1 VRVLKP
7 IVAEASPTLYQAAT
21 RANLTGKEQNQVEQ
35 MSWAVKKN
43 RELTQ
48 MSSADARK
56 EFEALDPNAKEGL
69 KSFFGEAEYMQQP
82 PDFGDRALGA
92 LKFTGKLLAS
102 PLIGLFKVAG
112 AYNRVINEPYKVARQ
127 VAQGESIFDYRVW
140 HDAWDGKDLYDNK
153 AIAEAENTFGKAKIY
168 VAKGLLEGK
177 KPGEILESYGDLT
190 PEITAAV
197 EEAFNNPDAFKQVMD
212 AAKYAQF
219 SPGRD
224 IARIFDRKPPKNGG
238 LTGDYIDGT
247 TKNVSGVI
255 DFIYQLA
262 IDPLTWITGGT
273 SKAATRGTQ
282 LAELVTKAGDDVAA
296 GVSQVFK
303 DKGVIKLWD
312 EQFGPEIERLASTRN
327 EAEKAIVRREI
338 GRRFPGYNNDEALD
352 FFAKKKM
359 FNAEKAEDVFSQAEN
374 VHLLLSGRLD
384 GMTYRRNGV
393 VTARAERR
401 LTRGLESFLEATF
414 DKAFVKADNFF
425 NVKRGAEELQAKGS
439 DAWDILATAGRKSD
453 EAVNPQIVEFT
464 KQEKDIKGFRNK
476 VDAFG
481 KWAGKMAARNPAGQ
495 AVLTGDDAIKTI
507 ETVRNYARLVL
518 DRDMADFVAQ
528 KFLASTEDEQIVVM
542 RNLYAAIM
550 QRAGITD
557 EAIMKEY
564 LKKTHNGRAGFTT
577 TVRTEVDDQFAG
589 LLSKNTVKYE
599 NDTALLEGSGA
610 IQPSQIARGVGPL
623 PLEEIALKANELKSK
638 QSLIKAAQG
647 ATKSK
652 FAKDFTDF
660 WSVFTLFPRL
670 GIRSAIDEGFMYAL
684 TAPGRDLLNFAKGQ
698 GRKTGRASAAYTGSS
713 AAEGPVGSVLRKLFG
728 KGPSSEYLGIDERNK
743 IIEQLAEQAGVSP
756 AEVQHLVINQ
766 AIADRV
772 KIFLPEKLG
781 DEAMQHWNEAMIY
794 NPDVLNTMA
803 SSVAARSSLGSSFD
817 EVIRN
822 NQINLS
828 ELSNALNAVGRK
840 MARKKYEGKNLS
852 EKEIDEL
859 VKNEGLKSGTKYEE
873 YAVEKLRDANPE
885 YVTLAHYDNWYIR
898 FATPRQHGRGLKIAD
913 DYRVAPAIA
922 FFNHGALK
930 TPENFSKA
938 MDDMYTYLGMKKTGF
953 NVGTKS
959 ISGGNAGKGTPLGDA
974 KDVAMRNDADAAI
987 VELENIVRQKEIVSA
1002 NPNAVGK
1009 TSTETSLLQLG
1020 PATGDLTGKTIML
1033 ARNGKLANQP
1043 LREETI
1049 AQIKSAKEAGAKFI
1063 VGDMPGVDTLYYK
1076 VLDEIEADYIVYHT
1090 GTSPRVKVN
1099 TKSFEGKWEITE
1111 QNIDAVKK
1119 FNSFFGDSVFMRQE
1133 GKTDFDIAR
1142 VHLERMLMDMRDNFH
1157 GGPKGYNEGLYD
1169 AIKSNYNALV
1179 AKEKAQQAEGMRK
1192 WKIGSKWQKA
1202 AQMIDF
1208 KQFDELTK
1216 GYQPSGLIQTRI
1228 EFPDLTTFDSAFKR
1242 LGNTMMEAMDK
1253 QVNGLLRQPAVM
1265 TTYLRLRKEYSGIQ
1279 AAYARELRA
1288 KMIAENPTKWKG
1300 DKAQIRLNNL
1310 VEEQS
1315 AKHFTE
1321 IALND
1326 AADTV
1331 LKFADNPSIR
1341 SNFAVEVRTVGRF
1354 YRATED
1360 FWRRVYRLKDVSPTV
1375 LYRMRLA
1382 HLGLSSSGMFH
1393 EDQNGQPYIMM
1404 PMDNIIFKA
1413 TDTSIKALTGES
1425 QYKQPMF
1432 NDFTF
1437 KLSNVNPSFSPD
1449 SGLPLLS
1456 GPIAALSVIGM
1467 KNLVSQVPIP
1477 GAEKAAQDFDNFAL
1491 GNLGDNVDVVRALIP
1506 GSLLKLWN
1514 ILPLNEKSRQEVTAA
1529 QQAVAYNAAHGLSL
1543 QPTASDQEKYE
1554 YLNAIRTSAHN
1565 VIALRSILGLIS
1577 PVTASLQESKDVP
1590 DYLLDVGIT
1599 GLRNEF
1605 WDIYE
1610 AVNKKYGSDVQ
1621 DPYEL
1626 SLSIFTGQYPGKIVY
1641 TVARDE
1647 KQTKVLISKT
1657 TQMRNWAIENKKL
1670 IGAYG
1675 EAAYIFGPH
1684 TGDFNAGIYNW
1695 LQAADLLKD
1704 KDLETYFRD
1713 VQVAEDKQAYYDIA
1727 SWEKNSLA
1735 SQTYIS
1741 ERKRIIETATQA
1753 RKGLLASNPLLLGAI
1768 TGGGNEIATEES
1780 MLNSLKQMVSDPTT
1794 NINDGVRLK
1803 MKTAVQAMEDF
1814 MSFAKSDQVR
1824 SLYNASSLKRDYR
1837 ARVENIINQLASE
1850 DPAVKEAARAIF
1862 NSILKYYSRDT
1873 YRAAV

>member
-1 VRVLKP
+1 MRVLKP

-21 RANLTGKEQNQVEQ
+21 RANLSPREQTQVEQ

-43 RELTQ
+43 KELTQ
-48 MSSADARK
+48 MSSNDARR
-56 EFEALDPNAKEGL
+56 EFELLDPNAQEGL
-69 KSFFGEAEYMQQP
+69 KSFFGDADYMQQP

-112 AYNRVINEPYKVARQ
+112 AYNRVINQPYKVARQ
-127 VAQGESIFDYRVW
+127 VAQGESIFDWKVW
-140 HDAWDGKDLYDNK
+140 DDAWDGRDLYDNQ

-177 KPGEILESYGDLT
+177 KPGEILEAYGDLT

-238 LTGDYIDGT
+238 LSGDYIDGT

-312 EQFGPEIERLASTRN
+312 EQFGPEIERLASTKT

-338 GRRFPGYNNDEALD
+338 GRRFPGYNNDEALE

-359 FNAEKAEDVFSQAEN
+359 FNAEKAEDVFSQASN

-393 VTARAERR
+393 VTARADRR

-414 DKAFVKADNFF
+414 DKAFVSADNFF
-425 NVKRGAEELQAKGS
+425 NVKRGAEELQIKGG
-439 DAWDILATAGRKSD
+439 DTWDILSTAGRKSD
-453 EAVNPQIVEFT
+453 EAVNPQIVEFA
-464 KQEKDIKGFRNK
+464 KQEKDIKGFKNK
-476 VDAFG
+476 VNAFG

-495 AVLTGDDAIKTI
+495 AVLTGDDAVKTI
-507 ETVRNYARLVL
+507 DTVRNYARLVL

-557 EAIMKEY
+557 DAIMKEY

-589 LLSKNTVKYE
+589 LLSKDTIKYE

-610 IQPSQIARGVGPL
+610 IHPSQIARGVGPL
-623 PLEEIALKANELKSK
+623 PLEEIALKANEIKSK

-684 TAPGRDLLNFAKGQ
+684 TAPGRDILNFVKNE

-713 AAEGPVGSVLRKLFG
+713 AAEGPVGSTLRKLFG
-728 KGPSSEYLGIDERNK
+728 KGPSSQYLGVDDRNR
-743 IIEQLAEQAGVSP
+743 IIEQIAEQAGVSP

-794 NPDVLNTMA
+794 NPDILNTMA

-840 MARKKYEGKNLS
+840 MARKKHEGKNLS

-913 DYRVAPAIA
+913 DFRVAPAIA

-938 MDDMYTYLGMKKTGF
+938 MDDMYTYLGMKK
-953 NVGTKS
+953 V
-959 ISGGNAGKGTPLGDA
+959 D
-974 KDVAMRNDADAAI
+974 DVWQ
-987 VELENIVRQKEIVSA
+987 V
-1002 NPNAVGK
+1002 
-1009 TSTETSLLQLG
+1009 
-1020 PATGDLTGKTIML
+1020 
-1033 ARNGKLANQP
+1033 
-1043 LREETI
+1043 
-1049 AQIKSAKEAGAKFI
+1049 
-1063 VGDMPGVDTLYYK
+1063 
-1076 VLDEIEADYIVYHT
+1076 
-1090 GTSPRVKVN
+1090 
-1099 TKSFEGKWEITE
+1099 TE

-1157 GGPKGYNEGLYD
+1157 GGPKSYNEGLYD

-1202 AQMIDF
+1202 AQMVDF
-1208 KQFDELTK
+1208 KQFDELTR

-1242 LGNTMMEAMDK
+1242 LGNTMMESMDK

-1279 AAYARELRA
+1279 TAYARELRA

-1300 DKAQIRLNNL
+1300 DKAQARLNNI

-1393 EDQNGQPYIMM
+1393 EDQNGEPYIMM

-1437 KLSNVNPSFSPD
+1437 KLANVNPSFSPD

-1456 GPIAALSVIGM
+1456 GPIAALGVIGM
-1467 KNLVSQVPIP
+1467 KNLVSKVPIP
-1477 GAEKAAQDFDNFAL
+1477 GAEKAAQDFDNYAL
-1491 GNLGDNVDVVRALIP
+1491 GNLGDNVDIVRALVP

-1514 ILPLNEKSRQEVTAA
+1514 ILPVNEKTRQEVTAA
-1529 QQAVAYNAAHGLSL
+1529 QQAIAYNAAHGLSL

-1565 VIALRSILGLIS
+1565 VVALRSILGLIS
-1577 PVTASLQESKDVP
+1577 PVTATMQESKDVP

-1657 TQMRNWAIENKKL
+1657 TQMRNWAIDNKKL

-1695 LQAADLLKD
+1695 LQASDLLKD

-1727 SWEKNSLA
+1727 SWEKDSLA

-1741 ERKRIIETATQA
+1741 ERKKIIETATAA

-1780 MLNSLKQMVSDPTT
+1780 MLSSLKQLVSDPTT
-1794 NINDGVRLK
+1794 NIEDGVRLK

-1837 ARVENIINQLASE
+1837 ARVEGIINQLASE

>member
-1 VRVLKP
+1 MRVLKP

-21 RANLTGKEQNQVEQ
+21 RANLSPREQTQVEQ

-43 RELTQ
+43 KELTQ
-48 MSSADARK
+48 MSSNDARR
-56 EFEALDPNAKEGL
+56 EFELLDPNAQEGL
-69 KSFFGEAEYMQQP
+69 KSFFGDADYMQQP

-112 AYNRVINEPYKVARQ
+112 AYNRVINQPYKVARQ
-127 VAQGESIFDYRVW
+127 VAQGESIFDWKVW
-140 HDAWDGKDLYDNK
+140 DDAWDGRDLYDNQ

-177 KPGEILESYGDLT
+177 KPGEILEAYGDLT

-238 LTGDYIDGT
+238 LSGDYIDGT

-282 LAELVTKAGDDVAA
+282 LAELVTKAGDDVAS

-312 EQFGPEIERLASTRN
+312 EQFGPEIERLASTKT

-338 GRRFPGYNNDEALD
+338 GRRFPGYNNDEALE

-359 FNAEKAEDVFSQAEN
+359 FNAEKAEDVFSQASN

-393 VTARAERR
+393 VTARADRR

-414 DKAFVKADNFF
+414 DKAFVSADNFF
-425 NVKRGAEELQAKGS
+425 NVKRGAEELQTKGG
-439 DAWDILATAGRKSD
+439 DTWDILSTAGRKSD
-453 EAVNPQIVEFT
+453 EAVNPQIVEFA
-464 KQEKDIKGFRNK
+464 KQEKDIKGFKNK
-476 VDAFG
+476 VNAFG
-481 KWAGKMAARNPAGQ
+481 KWAGMMAARNPAGQ
-495 AVLTGDDAIKTI
+495 AVLTGDDAVKTI
-507 ETVRNYARLVL
+507 DTVRNYARLVL

-557 EAIMKEY
+557 DAIMKEY

-589 LLSKNTVKYE
+589 LLSKDTIKYE

-610 IQPSQIARGVGPL
+610 IHPSQIARGVGPL
-623 PLEEIALKANELKSK
+623 PLEEIALKANEIKSK

-684 TAPGRDLLNFAKGQ
+684 TAPGRDILNFVKNE

-713 AAEGPVGSVLRKLFG
+713 AAEGPVGSTLRKLFG
-728 KGPSSEYLGIDERNK
+728 KGPSSQYLGVDDRNR
-743 IIEQLAEQAGVSP
+743 IIEQIAEQAGVSP

-794 NPDVLNTMA
+794 NPDILNTMA

-840 MARKKYEGKNLS
+840 MARKKHEGKNLS

-873 YAVEKLRDANPE
+873 YAIEKLRDANPE

-913 DYRVAPAIA
+913 DFRVAPAIA

-938 MDDMYTYLGMKKTGF
+938 MDDMYTYLGMKK
-953 NVGTKS
+953 V
-959 ISGGNAGKGTPLGDA
+959 D
-974 KDVAMRNDADAAI
+974 DVWQ
-987 VELENIVRQKEIVSA
+987 V
-1002 NPNAVGK
+1002 
-1009 TSTETSLLQLG
+1009 
-1020 PATGDLTGKTIML
+1020 
-1033 ARNGKLANQP
+1033 
-1043 LREETI
+1043 
-1049 AQIKSAKEAGAKFI
+1049 
-1063 VGDMPGVDTLYYK
+1063 
-1076 VLDEIEADYIVYHT
+1076 
-1090 GTSPRVKVN
+1090 
-1099 TKSFEGKWEITE
+1099 TE

-1157 GGPKGYNEGLYD
+1157 GGPKSYNEGLYD

-1202 AQMIDF
+1202 AQMVDF
-1208 KQFDELTK
+1208 KQFDELTR

-1242 LGNTMMEAMDK
+1242 LGNTMMESMDK

-1279 AAYARELRA
+1279 TAYARELRA

-1300 DKAQIRLNNL
+1300 DKAQARLNNI

-1393 EDQNGQPYIMM
+1393 EDQNGEPYIMM

-1437 KLSNVNPSFSPD
+1437 KLANVNPSFSPD

-1456 GPIAALSVIGM
+1456 GPIAALGVIGM
-1467 KNLVSQVPIP
+1467 KNLVSKVPIP

-1491 GNLGDNVDVVRALIP
+1491 GNLGDNVDIVRALVP

-1514 ILPLNEKSRQEVTAA
+1514 ILPVNEKTRQEVTAA
-1529 QQAVAYNAAHGLSL
+1529 QQAIAYNAAHGLSL

-1565 VIALRSILGLIS
+1565 VVALRSILGLIS
-1577 PVTASLQESKDVP
+1577 PVTATMQESKDVP

-1657 TQMRNWAIENKKL
+1657 TQMRNWAIDNKKL

-1695 LQAADLLKD
+1695 LQASDLLKD

-1727 SWEKNSLA
+1727 SWEKDSLA

-1780 MLNSLKQMVSDPTT
+1780 MLSSLKQLVSDPTT
-1794 NINDGVRLK
+1794 NIEDGVRLK

-1837 ARVENIINQLASE
+1837 ARVEGIINQLASE

>member
-21 RANLTGKEQNQVEQ
+21 RANLSPREQTQVEQ

-43 RELTQ
+43 KELTQ
-48 MSSADARK
+48 MSSNDARR
-56 EFEALDPNAKEGL
+56 EFELLDPNAQEGL
-69 KSFFGEAEYMQQP
+69 KSFFGDADYMQQP

-112 AYNRVINEPYKVARQ
+112 AYNRVINQPYKVARQ
-127 VAQGESIFDYRVW
+127 VAQGESIFDWKVW
-140 HDAWDGKDLYDNK
+140 DDAWDGRDLYDNQ

-177 KPGEILESYGDLT
+177 KPGEILEAYGDLT

-238 LTGDYIDGT
+238 LSGDYIDGT

-282 LAELVTKAGDDVAA
+282 LAELVTKAGDDVAS

-312 EQFGPEIERLASTRN
+312 EQFGPEIERLASTKT

-338 GRRFPGYNNDEALD
+338 GRRFPGYNNDEALE

-359 FNAEKAEDVFSQAEN
+359 FNAEKAEDVFSQASN

-393 VTARAERR
+393 VTARADRR

-414 DKAFVKADNFF
+414 DKAFVSADNFF
-425 NVKRGAEELQAKGS
+425 NVKRGAEELQIKGG
-439 DAWDILATAGRKSD
+439 DTWDILSTAGRKSD
-453 EAVNPQIVEFT
+453 EAVNPQIVEFA
-464 KQEKDIKGFRNK
+464 KQEKDIKGFKNK
-476 VDAFG
+476 VNAFG

-495 AVLTGDDAIKTI
+495 AVLTGDDAVKTI
-507 ETVRNYARLVL
+507 DTVRNYARLVL

-557 EAIMKEY
+557 DAIMKEY

-589 LLSKNTVKYE
+589 LLSKDTIKYE

-610 IQPSQIARGVGPL
+610 IHPSQIARGVGPL
-623 PLEEIALKANELKSK
+623 PLEEIALKANEIKSK

-684 TAPGRDLLNFAKGQ
+684 TAPGRDILNFVKNE

-713 AAEGPVGSVLRKLFG
+713 AAEGPVGSTLRKLFG
-728 KGPSSEYLGIDERNK
+728 KGPSSQYLGVDDRNR
-743 IIEQLAEQAGVSP
+743 IIEQIAEQAGVSP

-794 NPDVLNTMA
+794 NPDILNTMA

-840 MARKKYEGKNLS
+840 MARKKHEGKNLS

-913 DYRVAPAIA
+913 DFRVAPAIA

-938 MDDMYTYLGMKKTGF
+938 MDDMYTYLGMKK
-953 NVGTKS
+953 V
-959 ISGGNAGKGTPLGDA
+959 D
-974 KDVAMRNDADAAI
+974 DVWQ
-987 VELENIVRQKEIVSA
+987 V
-1002 NPNAVGK
+1002 
-1009 TSTETSLLQLG
+1009 
-1020 PATGDLTGKTIML
+1020 
-1033 ARNGKLANQP
+1033 
-1043 LREETI
+1043 
-1049 AQIKSAKEAGAKFI
+1049 
-1063 VGDMPGVDTLYYK
+1063 
-1076 VLDEIEADYIVYHT
+1076 
-1090 GTSPRVKVN
+1090 
-1099 TKSFEGKWEITE
+1099 TE

-1157 GGPKGYNEGLYD
+1157 GGPKSYNEGLYD

-1202 AQMIDF
+1202 AQMVDF
-1208 KQFDELTK
+1208 KQFDELTR

-1242 LGNTMMEAMDK
+1242 LGNTMMESMDK

-1279 AAYARELRA
+1279 TAYARELRA

-1300 DKAQIRLNNL
+1300 DKAQARLNNI

-1393 EDQNGQPYIMM
+1393 EDQNGEPYIMM

-1437 KLSNVNPSFSPD
+1437 KLANVNPSFSPD

-1456 GPIAALSVIGM
+1456 GPIAALGVIGM
-1467 KNLVSQVPIP
+1467 KNLVSKVPIP
-1477 GAEKAAQDFDNFAL
+1477 GAEKAAQDFDNYAL
-1491 GNLGDNVDVVRALIP
+1491 GNLGDNVDIVRALVP

-1514 ILPLNEKSRQEVTAA
+1514 ILPVNEKTRQEVTAA
-1529 QQAVAYNAAHGLSL
+1529 QQAIAYNAAHGLSL

-1565 VIALRSILGLIS
+1565 VVALRSILGLIS
-1577 PVTASLQESKDVP
+1577 PVTATMQESKDVP

-1657 TQMRNWAIENKKL
+1657 TQMRNWAIDNKKL

-1695 LQAADLLKD
+1695 LQASDLLKD

-1727 SWEKNSLA
+1727 SWEKDSLA

-1741 ERKRIIETATQA
+1741 ERKKIIETATAA

-1780 MLNSLKQMVSDPTT
+1780 MLSSLKQLVSDPTT
-1794 NINDGVRLK
+1794 NIEDGVRLK

-1837 ARVENIINQLASE
+1837 ARVEGIINQLASE

>member
-1 VRVLKP
+1 MRVLKP

-21 RANLTGKEQNQVEQ
+21 RANLTPREQTQVEQ

-43 RELTQ
+43 KELTQ

-56 EFEALDPNAKEGL
+56 EFDLLDPNAQEGL
-69 KSFFGEAEYMQQP
+69 KSFFGDADYMQQP

-112 AYNRVINEPYKVARQ
+112 AYNRVINQPYKVARQ
-127 VAQGESIFDYRVW
+127 VAQGESIFDWKVW
-140 HDAWDGKDLYDNK
+140 DDAWDGRDLYDNK

-177 KPGEILESYGDLT
+177 KPGEILEAYGDLT
-190 PEITAAV
+190 PEITAAI
-197 EEAFNNPDAFKQVMD
+197 EEAFNNPDSFKQVMD

-359 FNAEKAEDVFSQAEN
+359 FNAERAEDVFSEASN

-414 DKAFVKADNFF
+414 DKAFVSADNFF

-453 EAVNPQIVEFT
+453 EAVNPQIKEFA
-464 KQEKDIKGFRNK
+464 KQERDIKGFKNK

-507 ETVRNYARLVL
+507 DTVRNYARLVL

-550 QRAGITD
+550 QRSGITD
-557 EAIMKEY
+557 DAIMKEY

-589 LLSKNTVKYE
+589 LLSKDTVKYE
-599 NDTALLEGSGA
+599 NDIALLEGSGA

-623 PLEEIALKANELKSK
+623 PLEEIALKANEIKSK

-684 TAPGRDLLNFAKGQ
+684 TAPGRDILNFVKNE

-728 KGPSSEYLGIDERNK
+728 KGPSSQYLGVDDRNK
-743 IIEQLAEQAGVSP
+743 IIEQIAEQAGVSP

-794 NPDVLNTMA
+794 NPDILNTMA

-913 DYRVAPAIA
+913 DFRVAPAIA

-938 MDDMYTYLGMKKTGF
+938 MDDMYTYLGMKK
-953 NVGTKS
+953 V
-959 ISGGNAGKGTPLGDA
+959 D
-974 KDVAMRNDADAAI
+974 DVW
-987 VELENIVRQKEIVSA
+987 Q
-1002 NPNAVGK
+1002 
-1009 TSTETSLLQLG
+1009 
-1020 PATGDLTGKTIML
+1020 
-1033 ARNGKLANQP
+1033 
-1043 LREETI
+1043 
-1049 AQIKSAKEAGAKFI
+1049 
-1063 VGDMPGVDTLYYK
+1063 
-1076 VLDEIEADYIVYHT
+1076 
-1090 GTSPRVKVN
+1090 
-1099 TKSFEGKWEITE
+1099 ITE

-1157 GGPKGYNEGLYD
+1157 GGPKSYNQGLYD

-1202 AQMIDF
+1202 AQMVDF
-1208 KQFDELTK
+1208 KQFDELTR

-1279 AAYARELRA
+1279 QAYARELRA

-1300 DKAQIRLNNL
+1300 DKAQARLNNL

-1393 EDQNGQPYIMM
+1393 EDQNGEPYIMM

-1437 KLSNVNPSFSPD
+1437 KLANVNPSFSPE

-1456 GPIAALSVIGM
+1456 GPIAALGVIGM
-1467 KNLVSQVPIP
+1467 KNLVSKVPIP
-1477 GAEKAAQDFDNFAL
+1477 GAEKAAQDFDNYAL
-1491 GNLGDNVDVVRALIP
+1491 GNLGDNVDIVRALVP

-1514 ILPLNEKSRQEVTAA
+1514 ILPINEKSRQEVTAA
-1529 QQAVAYNAAHGLSL
+1529 QQAIAYNAAHGLSL

-1565 VIALRSILGLIS
+1565 VVALRSILGLIS

-1727 SWEKNSLA
+1727 SWEKDSLA

-1780 MLNSLKQMVSDPTT
+1780 MLSSLKQMVSDPTT
-1794 NINDGVRLK
+1794 NINDGIRLK

-1824 SLYNASSLKRDYR
+1824 GLYNATSLKRDYR

>member
-1 VRVLKP
+1 MRVLKP

-21 RANLTGKEQNQVEQ
+21 RANLTPREQTQVEQ

-43 RELTQ
+43 KELTQ

-56 EFEALDPNAKEGL
+56 EFDLLDPNAQEGL
-69 KSFFGEAEYMQQP
+69 KSFFGDADYMQQP

-112 AYNRVINEPYKVARQ
+112 AYNRVINQPYKVARQ
-127 VAQGESIFDYRVW
+127 VAQGESIFDWKVW
-140 HDAWDGKDLYDNK
+140 DDAWDGRDLYDNK

-177 KPGEILESYGDLT
+177 KPGEILEAYGDLT
-190 PEITAAV
+190 PEITAAI
-197 EEAFNNPDAFKQVMD
+197 EEAFNSPDSFKQVMD

-224 IARIFDRKPPKNGG
+224 IARIFDKKPPKNGG

-312 EQFGPEIERLASTRN
+312 EQFGPEIERLASTKT

-338 GRRFPGYNNDEALD
+338 GRRFPGYNNDEALE

-359 FNAEKAEDVFSQAEN
+359 FNAEKAEDVFSQASN

-393 VTARAERR
+393 VTARADRR

-414 DKAFVKADNFF
+414 DKAFVSADNFF
-425 NVKRGAEELQAKGS
+425 NAKRGAEELQAKGS

-453 EAVNPQIVEFT
+453 EAVNPQIVEFA
-464 KQEKDIKGFRNK
+464 KQERDIKGFKNK

-507 ETVRNYARLVL
+507 DTVRNYARLVL

-550 QRAGITD
+550 QRSGITD

-589 LLSKNTVKYE
+589 LLSKDTVKYE

-623 PLEEIALKANELKSK
+623 PLEEIALKANEIKSK

-728 KGPSSEYLGIDERNK
+728 KGPSSQYLGVDDRNK
-743 IIEQLAEQAGVSP
+743 IIEQIAEQAGVSP

-794 NPDVLNTMA
+794 NPDILNTMA

-913 DYRVAPAIA
+913 DFRVAPAIA

-938 MDDMYTYLGMKKTGF
+938 MDDMYTYLGMKK
-953 NVGTKS
+953 V
-959 ISGGNAGKGTPLGDA
+959 D
-974 KDVAMRNDADAAI
+974 DVW
-987 VELENIVRQKEIVSA
+987 Q
-1002 NPNAVGK
+1002 
-1009 TSTETSLLQLG
+1009 
-1020 PATGDLTGKTIML
+1020 
-1033 ARNGKLANQP
+1033 
-1043 LREETI
+1043 
-1049 AQIKSAKEAGAKFI
+1049 
-1063 VGDMPGVDTLYYK
+1063 
-1076 VLDEIEADYIVYHT
+1076 
-1090 GTSPRVKVN
+1090 
-1099 TKSFEGKWEITE
+1099 ITE

-1157 GGPKGYNEGLYD
+1157 GGPKSYNQGLYD

-1202 AQMIDF
+1202 AQMVDF

-1279 AAYARELRA
+1279 QAYARELRA

-1300 DKAQIRLNNL
+1300 DKAQARLNNL

-1437 KLSNVNPSFSPD
+1437 KLANVNPSFSPD

-1491 GNLGDNVDVVRALIP
+1491 GNLGDNVDVVRALVP

-1727 SWEKNSLA
+1727 SWEKDSLA

-1780 MLNSLKQMVSDPTT
+1780 MLSSLKQMVSDPTT
-1794 NINDGVRLK
+1794 NIEDGVRLK

>member
-1 VRVLKP
+1 MRVLKP

-589 LLSKNTVKYE
+589 LLSKDTVKYE

-794 NPDVLNTMA
+794 NPDILNTMA

-938 MDDMYTYLGMKKTGF
+938 MDDMYTYLGMKK
-953 NVGTKS
+953 V
-959 ISGGNAGKGTPLGDA
+959 D
-974 KDVAMRNDADAAI
+974 DVW
-987 VELENIVRQKEIVSA
+987 Q
-1002 NPNAVGK
+1002 
-1009 TSTETSLLQLG
+1009 
-1020 PATGDLTGKTIML
+1020 
-1033 ARNGKLANQP
+1033 
-1043 LREETI
+1043 
-1049 AQIKSAKEAGAKFI
+1049 
-1063 VGDMPGVDTLYYK
+1063 
-1076 VLDEIEADYIVYHT
+1076 
-1090 GTSPRVKVN
+1090 
-1099 TKSFEGKWEITE
+1099 ITE

-1279 AAYARELRA
+1279 EAYARELRA

-1300 DKAQIRLNNL
+1300 DKAQARLNNL

-1780 MLNSLKQMVSDPTT
+1780 MLSSLKQMVSDPTT

>member
-21 RANLTGKEQNQVEQ
+21 RANLTPREQTQVEQ

-43 RELTQ
+43 KELTQ

-56 EFEALDPNAKEGL
+56 EFDLLDPNAQEGL
-69 KSFFGEAEYMQQP
+69 KSFFGDADYMQQP

-112 AYNRVINEPYKVARQ
+112 AYNRVINQPYKVARQ
-127 VAQGESIFDYRVW
+127 VAQGESIFDWKVW
-140 HDAWDGKDLYDNK
+140 DDAWDGRDLYDNK

-177 KPGEILESYGDLT
+177 KPGEILEAYGDLT
-190 PEITAAV
+190 PEITAAI
-197 EEAFNNPDAFKQVMD
+197 EEAFNSPDSFKQVMD

-312 EQFGPEIERLASTRN
+312 EQFGPEIERLASTKT

-338 GRRFPGYNNDEALD
+338 GRRFPGYNNDEALE

-359 FNAEKAEDVFSQAEN
+359 FNAEKAEDVFSQASN

-393 VTARAERR
+393 VTARADRR

-414 DKAFVKADNFF
+414 DKAFVSADNFF
-425 NVKRGAEELQAKGS
+425 NAKRGAEELQAKGS

-453 EAVNPQIVEFT
+453 EAVNPQIVEFA
-464 KQEKDIKGFRNK
+464 KQERDIKGFKNK

-507 ETVRNYARLVL
+507 DTVRNYARLVL

-550 QRAGITD
+550 QRSGITD
-557 EAIMKEY
+557 DAIMKEY

-589 LLSKNTVKYE
+589 LLSKDTVKYE

-623 PLEEIALKANELKSK
+623 PLEEIALKANEIKSK

-684 TAPGRDLLNFAKGQ
+684 TAPGRDILNFVKNE

-728 KGPSSEYLGIDERNK
+728 KGPSSQYLGVDDRNK
-743 IIEQLAEQAGVSP
+743 IIEQIAEQAGVSP

-794 NPDVLNTMA
+794 NPDILNTMA

-913 DYRVAPAIA
+913 DFRVAPAIA

-938 MDDMYTYLGMKKTGF
+938 MDDMYTYLGMKK
-953 NVGTKS
+953 V
-959 ISGGNAGKGTPLGDA
+959 D
-974 KDVAMRNDADAAI
+974 DVW
-987 VELENIVRQKEIVSA
+987 Q
-1002 NPNAVGK
+1002 
-1009 TSTETSLLQLG
+1009 
-1020 PATGDLTGKTIML
+1020 
-1033 ARNGKLANQP
+1033 
-1043 LREETI
+1043 
-1049 AQIKSAKEAGAKFI
+1049 
-1063 VGDMPGVDTLYYK
+1063 
-1076 VLDEIEADYIVYHT
+1076 
-1090 GTSPRVKVN
+1090 
-1099 TKSFEGKWEITE
+1099 ITE

-1157 GGPKGYNEGLYD
+1157 GGPKSYNEGLYN

-1202 AQMIDF
+1202 AQMVDF
-1208 KQFDELTK
+1208 KQFDELTR

-1279 AAYARELRA
+1279 QAYARELRA

-1300 DKAQIRLNNL
+1300 DKAQARLNNL

-1437 KLSNVNPSFSPD
+1437 KLANVNPSFSPD

-1491 GNLGDNVDVVRALIP
+1491 GNLGDNVDVVRALVP

-1713 VQVAEDKQAYYDIA
+1713 VQVAEDKQAYYNIA
-1727 SWEKNSLA
+1727 SWEKDSLA

-1741 ERKRIIETATQA
+1741 ERKRIIETATQT

-1780 MLNSLKQMVSDPTT
+1780 MLSSLKQMVSDPTT
-1794 NINDGVRLK
+1794 NIEDGVRLK

-1824 SLYNASSLKRDYR
+1824 GLYNASSLKRDYR

>member
-1 VRVLKP
+1 MRVLKP

-21 RANLTGKEQNQVEQ
+21 RANLSPREQTQVEQ

-43 RELTQ
+43 KELTQ
-48 MSSADARK
+48 MSSNDARR
-56 EFEALDPNAKEGL
+56 EFELLDPNAQEGL
-69 KSFFGEAEYMQQP
+69 KSFFGDADYMQQP

-112 AYNRVINEPYKVARQ
+112 AYNRVINQPYKVARQ
-127 VAQGESIFDYRVW
+127 VAQGESIFDWKVW
-140 HDAWDGKDLYDNK
+140 DDAWDGRDLYDNQ

-177 KPGEILESYGDLT
+177 KPGEILEAYGDLT

-238 LTGDYIDGT
+238 LSGDYIDGT

-282 LAELVTKAGDDVAA
+282 LAELVTKAGDDVAS

-312 EQFGPEIERLASTRN
+312 EQFGPEIERLASTKT

-338 GRRFPGYNNDEALD
+338 GRRFPGYNNDEALE

-359 FNAEKAEDVFSQAEN
+359 FNAEKAEDVFSQASN

-393 VTARAERR
+393 VTARADRR

-414 DKAFVKADNFF
+414 DKAFVSADNFF
-425 NVKRGAEELQAKGS
+425 NVKRGAEELQIKGG
-439 DAWDILATAGRKSD
+439 DTWDILSTAGRKSD
-453 EAVNPQIVEFT
+453 EAVNPQIVEFA
-464 KQEKDIKGFRNK
+464 KQEKDIKGFKNK
-476 VDAFG
+476 VNAFG

-495 AVLTGDDAIKTI
+495 AVLTGDDAVKTI
-507 ETVRNYARLVL
+507 DTVRNYARLVL

-557 EAIMKEY
+557 DAIMKEY

-589 LLSKNTVKYE
+589 LLSKDTIKYE

-610 IQPSQIARGVGPL
+610 IHPSQIARGVGPL
-623 PLEEIALKANELKSK
+623 PLEEIALKANEIKSK

-684 TAPGRDLLNFAKGQ
+684 TAPGRDILNFVKNE

-713 AAEGPVGSVLRKLFG
+713 AAEGPVGSTLRKLFG
-728 KGPSSEYLGIDERNK
+728 KGPSSQYLGVDDRNR
-743 IIEQLAEQAGVSP
+743 IIEQIAEQAGVSP

-794 NPDVLNTMA
+794 NPDILNTMA

-840 MARKKYEGKNLS
+840 MARKKHEGKNLS

-913 DYRVAPAIA
+913 DFRVAPAIA

-938 MDDMYTYLGMKKTGF
+938 MDDMYTYLGMKK
-953 NVGTKS
+953 V
-959 ISGGNAGKGTPLGDA
+959 D
-974 KDVAMRNDADAAI
+974 DVWQ
-987 VELENIVRQKEIVSA
+987 V
-1002 NPNAVGK
+1002 
-1009 TSTETSLLQLG
+1009 
-1020 PATGDLTGKTIML
+1020 
-1033 ARNGKLANQP
+1033 
-1043 LREETI
+1043 
-1049 AQIKSAKEAGAKFI
+1049 
-1063 VGDMPGVDTLYYK
+1063 
-1076 VLDEIEADYIVYHT
+1076 
-1090 GTSPRVKVN
+1090 
-1099 TKSFEGKWEITE
+1099 TE

-1157 GGPKGYNEGLYD
+1157 GGPKSYNEGLYD

-1202 AQMIDF
+1202 AQMVDF
-1208 KQFDELTK
+1208 KQFDELTR

-1242 LGNTMMEAMDK
+1242 LGNTMMESMDK

-1279 AAYARELRA
+1279 TAYARELRA

-1300 DKAQIRLNNL
+1300 DKAQARLNNI

-1393 EDQNGQPYIMM
+1393 EDQNGEPYIMM

-1437 KLSNVNPSFSPD
+1437 KLANVNPSFSPD

-1456 GPIAALSVIGM
+1456 GPIAALGVIGM
-1467 KNLVSQVPIP
+1467 KNLVSKVPIP
-1477 GAEKAAQDFDNFAL
+1477 GAEKAAQDFDNYAL
-1491 GNLGDNVDVVRALIP
+1491 GNLGDNVDIVRALVP

-1514 ILPLNEKSRQEVTAA
+1514 ILPVNEKTRQEVTAA
-1529 QQAVAYNAAHGLSL
+1529 QQAIAYNAAHGLSL

-1565 VIALRSILGLIS
+1565 VVALRSILGLIS
-1577 PVTASLQESKDVP
+1577 PVTATMQESKDVP

-1657 TQMRNWAIENKKL
+1657 TQMRNWAIDNKKL

-1695 LQAADLLKD
+1695 LQASDLLKD

-1727 SWEKNSLA
+1727 SWEKDSLA

-1741 ERKRIIETATQA
+1741 ERKKIIETATAA

-1780 MLNSLKQMVSDPTT
+1780 MLSSLKQLVSDPTT
-1794 NINDGVRLK
+1794 NIEDGVRLK

-1837 ARVENIINQLASE
+1837 ARVEGIINQLASE

>member
-1 VRVLKP
+1 MRVLKP

-21 RANLTGKEQNQVEQ
+21 RANLTAREQTQVEQ

-43 RELTQ
+43 KELTQ
-48 MSSADARK
+48 MSSNDARK
-56 EFEALDPNAKEGL
+56 EFEALDPNAQEGL
-69 KSFFGEAEYMQQP
+69 KSFFGDAEYMQQP

-112 AYNRVINEPYKVARQ
+112 AYNRVINQPYKVARQ
-127 VAQGESIFDYRVW
+127 VAQGESIFDWKVW
-140 HDAWDGKDLYDNK
+140 DDAWDGRDLYDNQ

-177 KPGEILESYGDLT
+177 KPGEILEAYGDLT

-238 LTGDYIDGT
+238 LVGDYIDGT

-273 SKAATRGTQ
+273 SKAVTRGTQ

-296 GVSQVFK
+296 GVAQVFK

-312 EQFGPEIERLASTRN
+312 EQFGPEIERLASTKT
-327 EAEKAIVRREI
+327 EAERAIVRREI

-359 FNAEKAEDVFSQAEN
+359 FNAEKAEDVFSEASN

-393 VTARAERR
+393 VTARADRR

-414 DKAFVKADNFF
+414 DKAFVSADNFF
-425 NVKRGAEELQAKGS
+425 NVKRGAEELQVKGS
-439 DAWDILATAGRKSD
+439 DAWDILSTAGRKSD
-453 EAVNPQIVEFT
+453 EAVNPQIVEFA
-464 KQEKDIKGFRNK
+464 KQEKDIKGLKNK

-507 ETVRNYARLVL
+507 DTVRNYARLVL

-589 LLSKNTVKYE
+589 LLSKDTVKYE

-623 PLEEIALKANELKSK
+623 PLEEIALKANEIKSK

-713 AAEGPVGSVLRKLFG
+713 AAEGPIGSTLRKLFG

-781 DEAMQHWNEAMIY
+781 PEAMQHWNEAMIF
-794 NPDVLNTMA
+794 NPDILNTMA

-852 EKEIDEL
+852 EKEIDDL

-913 DYRVAPAIA
+913 DFRVAPAIA

-938 MDDMYTYLGMKKTGF
+938 MDDMYTYLGMKK
-953 NVGTKS
+953 V
-959 ISGGNAGKGTPLGDA
+959 D
-974 KDVAMRNDADAAI
+974 DVWQ
-987 VELENIVRQKEIVSA
+987 V
-1002 NPNAVGK
+1002 
-1009 TSTETSLLQLG
+1009 
-1020 PATGDLTGKTIML
+1020 
-1033 ARNGKLANQP
+1033 
-1043 LREETI
+1043 
-1049 AQIKSAKEAGAKFI
+1049 
-1063 VGDMPGVDTLYYK
+1063 
-1076 VLDEIEADYIVYHT
+1076 
-1090 GTSPRVKVN
+1090 
-1099 TKSFEGKWEITE
+1099 TE

-1133 GKTDFDIAR
+1133 GKSDFDIAR

-1157 GGPKGYNEGLYD
+1157 GGPKSYNQGLYD

-1242 LGNTMMEAMDK
+1242 LGNTMMESMDK

-1279 AAYARELRA
+1279 AAYARELKA

-1300 DKAQIRLNNL
+1300 DKAMARLNNR
-1310 VEEQS
+1310 VEEQA

-1360 FWRRVYRLKDVSPTV
+1360 FWRRLYRLKDVSPTV

-1393 EDQNGQPYIMM
+1393 EDQNGEPYIMM

-1467 KNLVSQVPIP
+1467 KNLVSRVPIP

-1491 GNLGDNVDVVRALIP
+1491 GNLGDNVDVARALVP

-1514 ILPLNEKSRQEVTAA
+1514 ILPINEKTRQEVTAA

-1577 PVTASLQESKDVP
+1577 PVTASVQESKDVP

-1727 SWEKNSLA
+1727 SWEKDSLA
-1735 SQTYIS
+1735 KQTYIS
-1741 ERKRIIETATQA
+1741 ERKRIIETATAA

-1780 MLNSLKQMVSDPTT
+1780 MLSSLKQMVSDPTT
-1794 NINDGVRLK
+1794 NIQDGVRLK

-1824 SLYNASSLKRDYR
+1824 SLYNAASLKRDYR
-1837 ARVENIINQLASE
+1837 ARVESIINQLASE

>member
-1 VRVLKP
+1 MRVLKP

-21 RANLTGKEQNQVEQ
+21 RANLTAREQTQVEQ

-43 RELTQ
+43 KELTQ
-48 MSSADARK
+48 MSSSDARK
-56 EFEALDPNAKEGL
+56 EFEALDPNAQEGL
-69 KSFFGEAEYMQQP
+69 KSFFGDAEYMQQP

-112 AYNRVINEPYKVARQ
+112 AYNRVINQPYKVARQ
-127 VAQGESIFDYRVW
+127 VAQGESIFDWKVW
-140 HDAWDGKDLYDNK
+140 DDAWDGRDLYDNQ

-177 KPGEILESYGDLT
+177 KPGEILEAYGDLT

-238 LTGDYIDGT
+238 LVGDYIDGT

-273 SKAATRGTQ
+273 SKAVTRGTQ

-296 GVSQVFK
+296 GVAQVFK

-312 EQFGPEIERLASTRN
+312 EQFGPEIERLASAKT
-327 EAEKAIVRREI
+327 EAERAIIRREI

-359 FNAEKAEDVFSQAEN
+359 FNAEKAEDVFSEASN

-425 NVKRGAEELQAKGS
+425 NVKRGAEELQAAGS
-439 DAWDILATAGRKSD
+439 PVWDILSTAGRKSD
-453 EAVNPQIVEFT
+453 EAVNPQIVEFA

-507 ETVRNYARLVL
+507 DTVRNYARLVL

-589 LLSKNTVKYE
+589 LLSKDTVKYE

-623 PLEEIALKANELKSK
+623 PLEEIALKANEIKSK

-713 AAEGPVGSVLRKLFG
+713 AAEGPISSTLRKLFG

-781 DEAMQHWNEAMIY
+781 PEAMQHWNEAMIF
-794 NPDVLNTMA
+794 NPDILNTMA
-803 SSVAARSSLGSSFD
+803 SSIAARSSLGSSFD

-828 ELSNALNAVGRK
+828 ELSNALNVVGRK

-852 EKEIDEL
+852 EKEIDDL

-913 DYRVAPAIA
+913 DFRVAPAIA

-938 MDDMYTYLGMKKTGF
+938 MDDMYTYLGMKK
-953 NVGTKS
+953 V
-959 ISGGNAGKGTPLGDA
+959 D
-974 KDVAMRNDADAAI
+974 DVWQ
-987 VELENIVRQKEIVSA
+987 V
-1002 NPNAVGK
+1002 
-1009 TSTETSLLQLG
+1009 
-1020 PATGDLTGKTIML
+1020 
-1033 ARNGKLANQP
+1033 
-1043 LREETI
+1043 
-1049 AQIKSAKEAGAKFI
+1049 
-1063 VGDMPGVDTLYYK
+1063 
-1076 VLDEIEADYIVYHT
+1076 
-1090 GTSPRVKVN
+1090 
-1099 TKSFEGKWEITE
+1099 TE

-1133 GKTDFDIAR
+1133 GKSDFDIAR

-1157 GGPKGYNEGLYD
+1157 GGPKSYNQGLYD

-1242 LGNTMMEAMDK
+1242 LGNTMMESMDK

-1279 AAYARELRA
+1279 AAYARELKA

-1300 DKAQIRLNNL
+1300 DKAMARLNNR
-1310 VEEQS
+1310 VEEQA

-1360 FWRRVYRLKDVSPTV
+1360 FWRRLYRLKDVSPTV

-1393 EDQNGQPYIMM
+1393 EDQNGEPYIMM

-1467 KNLVSQVPIP
+1467 KNLVSRVPIP
-1477 GAEKAAQDFDNFAL
+1477 GAEKAAQDFDNYAL
-1491 GNLGDNVDVVRALIP
+1491 GNLGDNVDVARALVP

-1514 ILPLNEKSRQEVTAA
+1514 ILPINEKTRQEVTAA

-1543 QPTASDQEKYE
+1543 QPTASDKEKYE

-1577 PVTASLQESKDVP
+1577 PVTASVQESKDVP

-1727 SWEKNSLA
+1727 SWEKDSL
-1735 SQTYIS
+1735 SKQTYIS
-1741 ERKRIIETATQA
+1741 ERKRIIETATAA

-1780 MLNSLKQMVSDPTT
+1780 MLSSLKQMVSDPTT
-1794 NINDGVRLK
+1794 NIEDGVRLK

-1824 SLYNASSLKRDYR
+1824 SLYNAASLKRDYR
-1837 ARVENIINQLASE
+1837 ARVESIINQLASE

>member
-1 VRVLKP
+1 MRVLKP

-21 RANLTGKEQNQVEQ
+21 RANLSPREQTQVEQ

-43 RELTQ
+43 KELTQ
-48 MSSADARK
+48 MSSNDARR
-56 EFEALDPNAKEGL
+56 EFELLDPNAQEGL
-69 KSFFGEAEYMQQP
+69 KSFFGDADYMQQP

-112 AYNRVINEPYKVARQ
+112 AYNRVINQPYKVARQ
-127 VAQGESIFDYRVW
+127 VAQGESIFDWKVW
-140 HDAWDGKDLYDNK
+140 DDAWDGRDLYDNQ

-177 KPGEILESYGDLT
+177 KPGEILEAYGDLT

-238 LTGDYIDGT
+238 LSGDYIDGT

-282 LAELVTKAGDDVAA
+282 LAELVTKAGDDVAS

-312 EQFGPEIERLASTRN
+312 EQFGPEIERLASTKT

-338 GRRFPGYNNDEALD
+338 GRRFPGYNNDEALE

-359 FNAEKAEDVFSQAEN
+359 FNAEKAEDVFSQASN

-393 VTARAERR
+393 VTARADRR

-414 DKAFVKADNFF
+414 DKAFVSADNFF
-425 NVKRGAEELQAKGS
+425 NVKRGAEELQTKGG
-439 DAWDILATAGRKSD
+439 DTWDILSTAGRKSD
-453 EAVNPQIVEFT
+453 EAVNPQIVEFA
-464 KQEKDIKGFRNK
+464 KQEKDIKGFKNK
-476 VDAFG
+476 VNAFG
-481 KWAGKMAARNPAGQ
+481 KWAGMMAARNPAGQ
-495 AVLTGDDAIKTI
+495 AVLTGDDAVKTI
-507 ETVRNYARLVL
+507 DTVRNYARLVL

-557 EAIMKEY
+557 DAIMKEY

-589 LLSKNTVKYE
+589 LLSKDTIKYE

-610 IQPSQIARGVGPL
+610 IHPSQIARGVGPL
-623 PLEEIALKANELKSK
+623 PLEEIALKANEIKSK

-684 TAPGRDLLNFAKGQ
+684 TAPGRDILNFVKNE

-713 AAEGPVGSVLRKLFG
+713 AAEGPVGSTLRKLFG
-728 KGPSSEYLGIDERNK
+728 KGPSSQYLGVDDRNR
-743 IIEQLAEQAGVSP
+743 IIEQIAEQAGVSP

-794 NPDVLNTMA
+794 NPDILNTMA

-840 MARKKYEGKNLS
+840 MARKKHEGKNLS

-913 DYRVAPAIA
+913 DFRVAPAIA

-938 MDDMYTYLGMKKTGF
+938 MDDMYTYLGMKK
-953 NVGTKS
+953 V
-959 ISGGNAGKGTPLGDA
+959 D
-974 KDVAMRNDADAAI
+974 DVWQ
-987 VELENIVRQKEIVSA
+987 V
-1002 NPNAVGK
+1002 
-1009 TSTETSLLQLG
+1009 
-1020 PATGDLTGKTIML
+1020 
-1033 ARNGKLANQP
+1033 
-1043 LREETI
+1043 
-1049 AQIKSAKEAGAKFI
+1049 
-1063 VGDMPGVDTLYYK
+1063 
-1076 VLDEIEADYIVYHT
+1076 
-1090 GTSPRVKVN
+1090 
-1099 TKSFEGKWEITE
+1099 TE

-1157 GGPKGYNEGLYD
+1157 GGPKSYNEGLYD

-1202 AQMIDF
+1202 AQMVDF
-1208 KQFDELTK
+1208 KQFDELTR

-1242 LGNTMMEAMDK
+1242 LGNTMMESMDK

-1279 AAYARELRA
+1279 TAYARELRA

-1300 DKAQIRLNNL
+1300 DKAQARLNNI

-1393 EDQNGQPYIMM
+1393 EDQNGEPYIMM

-1437 KLSNVNPSFSPD
+1437 KLANVNPSFSPD

-1456 GPIAALSVIGM
+1456 GPIAALGVIGM
-1467 KNLVSQVPIP
+1467 KNLVSKVPIP
-1477 GAEKAAQDFDNFAL
+1477 GAEKAAQDFDNYAL
-1491 GNLGDNVDVVRALIP
+1491 GNLGDNVDIVRALVP

-1514 ILPLNEKSRQEVTAA
+1514 ILPVNEKTRQEVTAA
-1529 QQAVAYNAAHGLSL
+1529 QQAIAYNAAHGLSL

-1565 VIALRSILGLIS
+1565 VVALRSILGLIS
-1577 PVTASLQESKDVP
+1577 PVTATMQESKDVP

-1657 TQMRNWAIENKKL
+1657 TQMRNWAIDNKKL

-1695 LQAADLLKD
+1695 LQASDLLKD

-1727 SWEKNSLA
+1727 SWEKDSLA

-1780 MLNSLKQMVSDPTT
+1780 MLSSLKQLVSDPTT
-1794 NINDGVRLK
+1794 NIEDGVRLK

-1837 ARVENIINQLASE
+1837 ARVEGIINQLASE

>member
-1 VRVLKP
+1 MRVLKP

-21 RANLTGKEQNQVEQ
+21 RANLSPREQTQVEQ

-43 RELTQ
+43 KELTQ
-48 MSSADARK
+48 MSSNDARR
-56 EFEALDPNAKEGL
+56 EFELLDPNAQEGL
-69 KSFFGEAEYMQQP
+69 KSFFGDADYMQQP

-112 AYNRVINEPYKVARQ
+112 AYNRVINQPYKVARQ
-127 VAQGESIFDYRVW
+127 VAQGESIFDWKVW
-140 HDAWDGKDLYDNK
+140 DDAWDGRDLYDNQ

-177 KPGEILESYGDLT
+177 KPGEILEAYGDLT

-238 LTGDYIDGT
+238 LSGDYIDGT

-282 LAELVTKAGDDVAA
+282 LAELVTKAGDDVAS

-312 EQFGPEIERLASTRN
+312 EQFGPEIERLASTKT

-338 GRRFPGYNNDEALD
+338 GRRFPGYNNDEALE

-359 FNAEKAEDVFSQAEN
+359 FNAEKAEDVFSQASN

-414 DKAFVKADNFF
+414 DKAFISADNFF
-425 NVKRGAEELQAKGS
+425 NVKRGAEELQTKGG
-439 DAWDILATAGRKSD
+439 DAWDILSTAGRKSD
-453 EAVNPQIVEFT
+453 EAVNPQIVEFA
-464 KQEKDIKGFRNK
+464 KQEKDIKGFKNK
-476 VDAFG
+476 VNAFG
-481 KWAGKMAARNPAGQ
+481 KWAGMMAARNPAGQ
-495 AVLTGDDAIKTI
+495 AVLTGDDAVKTI
-507 ETVRNYARLVL
+507 DTVRNYARLVL

-557 EAIMKEY
+557 DAIMKEY

-589 LLSKNTVKYE
+589 LLSKDTIKYE

-610 IQPSQIARGVGPL
+610 IHPSQIARGVGPL
-623 PLEEIALKANELKSK
+623 PLEEIALKANEIKSK

-684 TAPGRDLLNFAKGQ
+684 TAPGRDILNFVKNE

-713 AAEGPVGSVLRKLFG
+713 AAEGPVGSTLRKLFG
-728 KGPSSEYLGIDERNK
+728 KGPSSQYLGVDDRNR
-743 IIEQLAEQAGVSP
+743 IIEQIAEQAGVSP

-794 NPDVLNTMA
+794 NPDILNTMA

-840 MARKKYEGKNLS
+840 MARKKHEGKNLS

-913 DYRVAPAIA
+913 DFRVAPAIA

-938 MDDMYTYLGMKKTGF
+938 MDDMYTYLGMKK
-953 NVGTKS
+953 V
-959 ISGGNAGKGTPLGDA
+959 D
-974 KDVAMRNDADAAI
+974 DVWQ
-987 VELENIVRQKEIVSA
+987 V
-1002 NPNAVGK
+1002 
-1009 TSTETSLLQLG
+1009 
-1020 PATGDLTGKTIML
+1020 
-1033 ARNGKLANQP
+1033 
-1043 LREETI
+1043 
-1049 AQIKSAKEAGAKFI
+1049 
-1063 VGDMPGVDTLYYK
+1063 
-1076 VLDEIEADYIVYHT
+1076 
-1090 GTSPRVKVN
+1090 
-1099 TKSFEGKWEITE
+1099 TE

-1157 GGPKGYNEGLYD
+1157 GGPKSYNEGLYD

-1192 WKIGSKWQKA
+1192 WKISSKWQKA
-1202 AQMIDF
+1202 AQMVDF
-1208 KQFDELTK
+1208 KQFDELTR

-1242 LGNTMMEAMDK
+1242 LGNTMMESMDK

-1279 AAYARELRA
+1279 TAYARELRA

-1300 DKAQIRLNNL
+1300 DKAQARLNNI

-1393 EDQNGQPYIMM
+1393 EDQNGEPYIMM

-1437 KLSNVNPSFSPD
+1437 KLANVNPSFSPD

-1456 GPIAALSVIGM
+1456 GPIAALGVIGM
-1467 KNLVSQVPIP
+1467 KNLVSKVPIP
-1477 GAEKAAQDFDNFAL
+1477 GAEKAAQDFDNYAL
-1491 GNLGDNVDVVRALIP
+1491 GNLGDNVDIVRALVP

-1514 ILPLNEKSRQEVTAA
+1514 ILPVNEKTRQEVTAA
-1529 QQAVAYNAAHGLSL
+1529 QQAIAYNAAHGLSL

-1565 VIALRSILGLIS
+1565 VVALRSILGLIS
-1577 PVTASLQESKDVP
+1577 PVTATMQESKDVP

-1657 TQMRNWAIENKKL
+1657 TQMRNWAIDNKKL

-1695 LQAADLLKD
+1695 LQASDLLKD

-1727 SWEKNSLA
+1727 SWEKDSLA

-1741 ERKRIIETATQA
+1741 ERKKIIETATAA

-1780 MLNSLKQMVSDPTT
+1780 MLSSLKQLVSDPTT
-1794 NINDGVRLK
+1794 NIEDGVRLK

-1837 ARVENIINQLASE
+1837 ARVEGIINQLASE

>member
-1 VRVLKP
+1 
-7 IVAEASPTLYQAAT
+7 
-21 RANLTGKEQNQVEQ
+21 

-48 MSSADARK
+48 LSSSDARK

-69 KSFFGEAEYMQQP
+69 KSFFGDAEYMQQP

-112 AYNRVINEPYKVARQ
+112 AYNRVINEPYLVARQ
-127 VAQGESIFDYRVW
+127 VSQGESIFDYKVW
-140 HDAWDGKDLYDNK
+140 RDAWDGRDLYDNK
-153 AIAEAENTFGKAKIY
+153 DITEAENRFGKAKVY

-177 KPGEILESYGDLT
+177 KPGEILEAYGDLT
-190 PEITAAV
+190 PDITAAI
-197 EEAFNNPDAFKQVMD
+197 EEAFNNPDGFKQVMD
-212 AAKYAQF
+212 ATKYAQF

-224 IARIFDRKPPKNGG
+224 IARIFDTKPPKNGG
-238 LTGDYIDGT
+238 LAGDYIDGT

-312 EQFGPEIERLASTRN
+312 EQFGPEIERLASTKT
-327 EAEKAIVRREI
+327 EAERAIVRREI
-338 GRRFPGYNNDEALD
+338 GRRFPGYNNDEALN

-359 FNAEKAEDVFSQAEN
+359 FNAEAAEDVFSQAEN

-393 VTARAERR
+393 VTARADRR

-439 DAWDILATAGRKSD
+439 DAWDILSTAGRKSD
-453 EAVNPQIVEFT
+453 EAVNPQIVEFA

-507 ETVRNYARLVL
+507 DTVRNYARLVL

-589 LLSKNTVKYE
+589 LLSKDTVKYE

-610 IQPSQIARGVGPL
+610 IHPSQIARGVGPL
-623 PLEEIALKANELKSK
+623 PLEEIALKANEIKSK

-713 AAEGPVGSVLRKLFG
+713 AAEGPIGSTLRKLFG

-781 DEAMQHWNEAMIY
+781 PEAMQHWNEAMIY
-794 NPDVLNTMA
+794 NPDILNTMA

-913 DYRVAPAIA
+913 DFRVAPAIA

-938 MDDMYTYLGMKKTGF
+938 MDDMYTYLGMKK
-953 NVGTKS
+953 
-959 ISGGNAGKGTPLGDA
+959 ID
-974 KDVAMRNDADAAI
+974 DVWQ
-987 VELENIVRQKEIVSA
+987 V
-1002 NPNAVGK
+1002 
-1009 TSTETSLLQLG
+1009 
-1020 PATGDLTGKTIML
+1020 
-1033 ARNGKLANQP
+1033 
-1043 LREETI
+1043 
-1049 AQIKSAKEAGAKFI
+1049 
-1063 VGDMPGVDTLYYK
+1063 
-1076 VLDEIEADYIVYHT
+1076 
-1090 GTSPRVKVN
+1090 
-1099 TKSFEGKWEITE
+1099 TE

-1157 GGPKGYNEGLYD
+1157 GGPKSYNQGLYD

-1242 LGNTMMEAMDK
+1242 LGNTMMESMDK

-1279 AAYARELRA
+1279 AAYARELKA

-1300 DKAQIRLNNL
+1300 DKAMARLNNR
-1310 VEEQS
+1310 VEEQA

-1360 FWRRVYRLKDVSPTV
+1360 FWRRLYRLKDVSPTV

-1393 EDQNGQPYIMM
+1393 EDQNGEPYIMM

-1467 KNLVSQVPIP
+1467 KNLVSKVPIP
-1477 GAEKAAQDFDNFAL
+1477 GAEKAAQDFDNYAL
-1491 GNLGDNVDVVRALIP
+1491 GNLGDNVDVARALVP

-1514 ILPLNEKSRQEVTAA
+1514 ILPINEKTRQEVTAA

-1543 QPTASDQEKYE
+1543 QPTASDQEKYD

-1577 PVTASLQESKDVP
+1577 PVTASVQESKDVP

-1727 SWEKNSLA
+1727 AWEKDSLA
-1735 SQTYIS
+1735 TQTYIS
-1741 ERKRIIETATQA
+1741 ERKRIIETATAA

-1780 MLNSLKQMVSDPTT
+1780 MLSSLKQMVSDPTT
-1794 NINDGVRLK
+1794 NIEDGVRLK

>member
-21 RANLTGKEQNQVEQ
+21 RANLTPREQTQVEQ

-43 RELTQ
+43 KELTQ

-56 EFEALDPNAKEGL
+56 EFDLLDPNAQEGL
-69 KSFFGEAEYMQQP
+69 KSFFGDADYMQQP

-112 AYNRVINEPYKVARQ
+112 AYNRVINQPYKVARQ
-127 VAQGESIFDYRVW
+127 VAQGESIFDWKVW
-140 HDAWDGKDLYDNK
+140 DDAWDGRDLYDNK

-177 KPGEILESYGDLT
+177 KPGEILEAYGDLT
-190 PEITAAV
+190 PEITAAI
-197 EEAFNNPDAFKQVMD
+197 EEAFNNPDSFKQVMD

-359 FNAEKAEDVFSQAEN
+359 FNAERAEDVFSEASN

-414 DKAFVKADNFF
+414 DKAFVSADNFF

-453 EAVNPQIVEFT
+453 EAVNPQIKEFA
-464 KQEKDIKGFRNK
+464 KQERDIKGFKNK

-507 ETVRNYARLVL
+507 DTVRNYARLVL

-550 QRAGITD
+550 QRSGITD
-557 EAIMKEY
+557 DAIMKEY

-589 LLSKNTVKYE
+589 LLSKDTVKYE
-599 NDTALLEGSGA
+599 NDIALLEGSGA

-623 PLEEIALKANELKSK
+623 PLEEIALKANEIKSK

-684 TAPGRDLLNFAKGQ
+684 TAPGRDILNFVKNE

-728 KGPSSEYLGIDERNK
+728 KGPSSQYLGVDDRNK
-743 IIEQLAEQAGVSP
+743 IIEQIAEQAGVSP

-794 NPDVLNTMA
+794 NPDILNTMA

-913 DYRVAPAIA
+913 DFRVAPAIA

-938 MDDMYTYLGMKKTGF
+938 MDDMYTYLGMKK
-953 NVGTKS
+953 V
-959 ISGGNAGKGTPLGDA
+959 D
-974 KDVAMRNDADAAI
+974 DVW
-987 VELENIVRQKEIVSA
+987 Q
-1002 NPNAVGK
+1002 
-1009 TSTETSLLQLG
+1009 
-1020 PATGDLTGKTIML
+1020 
-1033 ARNGKLANQP
+1033 
-1043 LREETI
+1043 
-1049 AQIKSAKEAGAKFI
+1049 
-1063 VGDMPGVDTLYYK
+1063 
-1076 VLDEIEADYIVYHT
+1076 
-1090 GTSPRVKVN
+1090 
-1099 TKSFEGKWEITE
+1099 ITE

-1157 GGPKGYNEGLYD
+1157 GGPKSYNQGLYD

-1202 AQMIDF
+1202 AQMVDF
-1208 KQFDELTK
+1208 KQFDELTR

-1279 AAYARELRA
+1279 QAYARELRA

-1300 DKAQIRLNNL
+1300 DKAQARLNNL

-1393 EDQNGQPYIMM
+1393 EDQNGEPYIMM

-1437 KLSNVNPSFSPD
+1437 KLANVNPSFSPE

-1456 GPIAALSVIGM
+1456 GPIAALGVIGM
-1467 KNLVSQVPIP
+1467 KNLVSKVPIP
-1477 GAEKAAQDFDNFAL
+1477 GAEKAAQDFDNYAL
-1491 GNLGDNVDVVRALIP
+1491 GNLGDNVDIVRALVP

-1514 ILPLNEKSRQEVTAA
+1514 ILPINEKSRQEVTAA
-1529 QQAVAYNAAHGLSL
+1529 QQAIAYNAAHGLSL

-1565 VIALRSILGLIS
+1565 VVALRSILGLIS

-1727 SWEKNSLA
+1727 SWEKDSLA

-1780 MLNSLKQMVSDPTT
+1780 MLSSLKQMVSDPTT
-1794 NINDGVRLK
+1794 NINDGIRLK

-1824 SLYNASSLKRDYR
+1824 GLYNATSLKRDYR

>member
-1 VRVLKP
+1 MRVLKP

-21 RANLTGKEQNQVEQ
+21 RANLTPREQTQVEQ

-43 RELTQ
+43 KELTQ

-56 EFEALDPNAKEGL
+56 EFDLLDPNAQEGL
-69 KSFFGEAEYMQQP
+69 KSFFGDADYMQQP

-112 AYNRVINEPYKVARQ
+112 AYNRVINQPYKVARQ
-127 VAQGESIFDYRVW
+127 VAQGESIFDWKVW
-140 HDAWDGKDLYDNK
+140 DDAWDGRDLYDNK

-177 KPGEILESYGDLT
+177 KPGEILEAYGDLT
-190 PEITAAV
+190 PEITAAI
-197 EEAFNNPDAFKQVMD
+197 EEAFNNPDSFKQVMD

-312 EQFGPEIERLASTRN
+312 EQFGPEIERLASTKN

-359 FNAEKAEDVFSQAEN
+359 FNAERAEDVFSEASN

-414 DKAFVKADNFF
+414 DKAFVSADNFF

-453 EAVNPQIVEFT
+453 EAVNPQIKEFA
-464 KQEKDIKGFRNK
+464 KQERDIKGFKNK

-507 ETVRNYARLVL
+507 DTVRNYARLVL

-550 QRAGITD
+550 QRSGITD
-557 EAIMKEY
+557 DAIMKEY

-589 LLSKNTVKYE
+589 LLSKDTVKYE

-623 PLEEIALKANELKSK
+623 PLEEIALKANEIKSK

-660 WSVFTLFPRL
+660 WSIFTLFPRL

-684 TAPGRDLLNFAKGQ
+684 TAPGRDILNFVKNE

-713 AAEGPVGSVLRKLFG
+713 AAEGPVGSTLRKLFG
-728 KGPSSEYLGIDERNK
+728 KGPSSQYLGVDDRNK
-743 IIEQLAEQAGVSP
+743 IIEQIAEQAGVSP

-794 NPDVLNTMA
+794 NPDILNTMA
-803 SSVAARSSLGSSFD
+803 SSIAARSSLGSSFD

-840 MARKKYEGKNLS
+840 MARKKHEGKNLS

-873 YAVEKLRDANPE
+873 YAIEKLRDANPE

-913 DYRVAPAIA
+913 DFRVAPAIA

-938 MDDMYTYLGMKKTGF
+938 MDDMYTYLGMKK
-953 NVGTKS
+953 V
-959 ISGGNAGKGTPLGDA
+959 D
-974 KDVAMRNDADAAI
+974 DVW
-987 VELENIVRQKEIVSA
+987 Q
-1002 NPNAVGK
+1002 
-1009 TSTETSLLQLG
+1009 
-1020 PATGDLTGKTIML
+1020 
-1033 ARNGKLANQP
+1033 
-1043 LREETI
+1043 
-1049 AQIKSAKEAGAKFI
+1049 
-1063 VGDMPGVDTLYYK
+1063 
-1076 VLDEIEADYIVYHT
+1076 
-1090 GTSPRVKVN
+1090 
-1099 TKSFEGKWEITE
+1099 ITE

-1157 GGPKGYNEGLYD
+1157 GGPKSYNQGLYD

-1179 AKEKAQQAEGMRK
+1179 AKEKAQQAEGVRK

-1202 AQMIDF
+1202 AQMVDF
-1208 KQFDELTK
+1208 KQFDELTR

-1279 AAYARELRA
+1279 QAYARELRA

-1300 DKAQIRLNNL
+1300 DKAQARLNNL

-1393 EDQNGQPYIMM
+1393 EDQNGEPYIMM

-1437 KLSNVNPSFSPD
+1437 KLANVNPSFSPD

-1456 GPIAALSVIGM
+1456 GPIAALGVIGM
-1467 KNLVSQVPIP
+1467 KNLVSKVPIP
-1477 GAEKAAQDFDNFAL
+1477 GAEKAAQDFDNYAL
-1491 GNLGDNVDVVRALIP
+1491 GNLGDNVDIVRALVP
-1506 GSLLKLWN
+1506 GSLLKIWN
-1514 ILPLNEKSRQEVTAA
+1514 ILPVNEKTRQEVTAA
-1529 QQAVAYNAAHGLSL
+1529 QQAIAYNAAHGLSL
-1543 QPTASDQEKYE
+1543 QPTATDQEKYE

-1565 VIALRSILGLIS
+1565 VVALRSILGLIS

-1657 TQMRNWAIENKKL
+1657 TQMRNWAIDNKKL

-1727 SWEKNSLA
+1727 SWEKDSLA

-1780 MLNSLKQMVSDPTT
+1780 MLSSLKQMVSDPTT
-1794 NINDGVRLK
+1794 NIEDSVRLK

-1824 SLYNASSLKRDYR
+1824 GLYNASSLKRDYR